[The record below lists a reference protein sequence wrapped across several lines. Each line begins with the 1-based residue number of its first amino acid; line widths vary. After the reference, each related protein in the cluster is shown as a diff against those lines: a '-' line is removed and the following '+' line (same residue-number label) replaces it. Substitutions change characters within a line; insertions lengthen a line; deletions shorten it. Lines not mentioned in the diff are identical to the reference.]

1 MTETE
6 ATMVVELVV
15 VAVRTSAVVVVVVV
29 VADGV
34 GAMLSKGL
42 AVSICKASAREVLA
56 LLPSA
61 SVAEPVTDHVPSSS
75 LGKTHP
81 VRVGDAMY

>member
-15 VAVRTSAVVVVVVV
+15 VAVRTSAVVVV